1 MTLKRFSVMTVAVS
15 ALMTLACALA
25 CALPASAQE
34 IVDAAPSNTQAVA
47 AGDVATVAVAQLN
60 DKADAAQAQEKV
72 ELYKQLMELNGM
84 SRNIRLV
91 LNNTKTTTKLIVIQ
105 RAGATAMT
113 ADQDARYNTIADGIL
128 KDTENSLINDIA
140 SAQSQSFSSDEIQQ
154 LIVANSSIAA
164 AKYNAGKFQAPD
176 STAQEIQ
183 GYMVEA
189 VIKIIK
195 SFTESVAS

>member
-1 MTLKRFSVMTVAVS
+1 MTLKRLSVMTVALA
-15 ALMTLACALA
+15 ALI
-25 CALPASAQE
+25 ALPCAAQE

-72 ELYKQLMELNGM
+72 QLYKQLMELNGM

-91 LNNTKTTTKLIVIQ
+91 MNNTKTATKLIVLQ
-105 RAGATAMT
+105 RAGSAAMT
-113 ADQDARYNTIADGIL
+113 ADQDARYNTIADGVL
-128 KDTENSLINDIA
+128 KDTESTLIDDIA
-140 SAQSQSFSSDEIQQ
+140 KAQSQSFSTDEIQQ

-164 AKYNAGKFQAPD
+164 AKYNAGKFQSPD
-176 STAQEIQ
+176 ANAQEIQ

-195 SFTESVAS
+195 SFTSSVAS

>member
-1 MTLKRFSVMTVAVS
+1 MTLKRLSVMTVALA
-15 ALMTLACALA
+15 ALI
-25 CALPASAQE
+25 ALPCAAQE

-72 ELYKQLMELNGM
+72 QLYKQLMELNGM

-91 LNNTKTTTKLIVIQ
+91 MNNTKTATKLIVLQ
-105 RAGATAMT
+105 RAGGPALTPA
-113 ADQDARYNTIADGIL
+113 QDARYNTIADGVL
-128 KDTENSLINDIA
+128 KDTENGLIDDIA
-140 SAQSQSFSSDEIQQ
+140 KAQSQSFSIDEIQQ

-164 AKYNAGKFQAPD
+164 AKYNAGKFQTPEAN
-176 STAQEIQ
+176 AQEIQ
-183 GYMVEA
+183 GYMVAA

-195 SFTESVAS
+195 TFTQSVAG

>member
-1 MTLKRFSVMTVAVS
+1 MTLKRLSVMT
-15 ALMTLACALA
+15 LALA
-25 CALPASAQE
+25 ALIALPCAAQE

-72 ELYKQLMELNGM
+72 QLYKQLMELNGM

-91 LNNTKTTTKLIVIQ
+91 VNNTKTATKLIVLQ
-105 RAGATAMT
+105 RAGGPALTPA
-113 ADQDARYNTIADGIL
+113 QDARYNTIADGVL

-140 SAQSQSFSSDEIQQ
+140 TAQSQSFSTDEIQQ

-164 AKYNAGKFQAPD
+164 AKYNAGKFQTPD
-176 STAQEIQ
+176 ANAQEIQ
-183 GYMVEA
+183 GYMVDA

-195 SFTESVAS
+195 TFTQSVAG

>member
-1 MTLKRFSVMTVAVS
+1 MNLTRLSVMTVA
-15 ALMTLACALA
+15 LACLA
-25 CALPASAQE
+25 AMPVAAQE

-47 AGDVATVAVAQLN
+47 AGDVAVVAVAQLN

-72 ELYKQLMELNGM
+72 QLYKQLMELNGM

-91 LNNTKTTTKLIVIQ
+91 MNNTKTATKLIVIQ
-105 RAGATAMT
+105 RAGATT
-113 ADQDARYNTIADGIL
+113 LTPDQDARYNTIADGVL
-128 KDTENSLINDIA
+128 KDTESTLIDDIA
-140 SAQSQSFSSDEIQQ
+140 KAQSQSFSADEIQQ

-164 AKYNAGKFQAPD
+164 AKYNAGKFQSPD
-176 STAQEIQ
+176 ANAQEIQ

>member
-1 MTLKRFSVMTVAVS
+1 MTLKRLSVVTI
-15 ALMTLACALA
+15 ALA
-25 CALPASAQE
+25 ALIALPCAAQE

-60 DKADAAQAQEKV
+60 DKADAAQAQEKIQ
-72 ELYKQLMELNGM
+72 LYKQLMELNGM

-91 LNNTKTTTKLIVIQ
+91 MNNTKTATKLIVLQ
-105 RAGATAMT
+105 RAGSAAMT
-113 ADQDARYNTIADGIL
+113 ADQDARYNTIADGVL
-128 KDTENSLINDIA
+128 KDTESSLIDDIA
-140 SAQSQSFSSDEIQQ
+140 KAQSQSFSTDEIQQ

-164 AKYNAGKFQAPD
+164 AKYNAGKFQSPD
-176 STAQEIQ
+176 ANAQEIQ

-195 SFTESVAS
+195 SFTSSVAS

>member
-1 MTLKRFSVMTVAVS
+1 MTLKRLSVMTVALA
-15 ALMTLACALA
+15 ALI
-25 CALPASAQE
+25 ALPCAAQE

-72 ELYKQLMELNGM
+72 QLYKQLMELNGM

-91 LNNTKTTTKLIVIQ
+91 VNNTKTATKLIVLQ
-105 RAGATAMT
+105 RAGGPALTPA
-113 ADQDARYNTIADGIL
+113 QDARYNTIADGVL

-140 SAQSQSFSSDEIQQ
+140 TAQSQSFSTDEIQQ

-164 AKYNAGKFQAPD
+164 AKYNAGKFQTPD
-176 STAQEIQ
+176 ANAQEIQ
-183 GYMVEA
+183 GYMVDA

-195 SFTESVAS
+195 TFTQSVAG